1 MFWDIG
7 LNIQTIEQPVKDEAF
22 QYVTYI
28 IILLTAEY
36 TELVSNTVILGNIK
50 DIYLLAIY

>member
-1 MFWDIG
+1 MFCDIR

-22 QYVTYI
+22 QYVTYT

-36 TELVSNTVILGNIK
+36 TELASNTVEK
-50 DIYLLAIY
+50 